1 MCASILSLY
10 STFQIRRPSTV
21 SVNRRGS
28 ISNLFNKT
36 VMRRKSSVVHMFT
49 LIMHKTIYYQ
59 ERRVGIGVPLTGLTP
74 ATFWCLSQ
82 HRTWIFNVIC
92 RGIFVFRWEVIVR
105 CVDTGRIDDHHCLS
119 FFSQVSD
126 ISISNFPFSL
136 YISIKK
142 NTFVCKKK
150 KYIHR
155 SFLD

>member
-59 ERRVGIGVPLTGLTP
+59 ERGVGIGVPLTGLTP
-74 ATFWCLSQ
+74 PHFDVCPNTGPGFSTLY
-82 HRTWIFNVIC
+82 VV
-92 RGIFVFRWEVIVR
+92 VFL
-105 CVDTGRIDDHHCLS
+105 C
-119 FFSQVSD
+119 SD
-126 ISISNFPFSL
+126 E
-136 YISIKK
+136 
-142 NTFVCKKK
+142 
-150 KYIHR
+150 R
-155 SFLD
+155 